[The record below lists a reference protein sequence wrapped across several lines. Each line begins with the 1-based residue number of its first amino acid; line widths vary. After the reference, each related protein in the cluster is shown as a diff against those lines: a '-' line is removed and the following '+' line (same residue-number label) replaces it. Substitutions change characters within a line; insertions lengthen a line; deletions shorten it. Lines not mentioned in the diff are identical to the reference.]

1 MPLPIMTLEVS
12 DWFRSA
18 GVLVI
23 AFVTVSVVTF
33 GIAALIVPSAAG
45 SSGVSPGAGASGEAA
60 PSAVAGPTT
69 TVGGTMTV
77 SGDREGSFVL
87 DRESIDG
94 RYALEGDQ
102 GRIFFDG
109 DPLTVPQISWD
120 GLEFFL
126 DPDECTITPGE
137 RHDPTGVAGAHL
149 RCEDIADVRD
159 NGVVTM
165 EGTLGVASN
174 LLGLRGDLPPP
185 GGTVEV
191 GDETLEFEAAFM
203 TVATFSSFAGLLE
216 TADGSGRLTLS
227 YDAMTHSLT
236 LDEITI
242 DGEVSVVPAGTCALS
257 TRDIGAV
264 NAHTTLVEVMIR
276 CEAVE
281 VSGLGTVL
289 VSGTVLVDQVDPP
302 F

>member
-1 MPLPIMTLEVS
+1 MTREVG
-12 DWFRSA
+12 DWFRSV

-33 GIAALIVPSAAG
+33 GIAALIVPSQAV
-45 SSGVSPGAGASGEAA
+45 SSQASADAGVSAGAV
-60 PSAVAGPTT
+60 PSAVAGTPTE
-69 TVGGTMTV
+69 VGGTLAV

-87 DRESIDG
+87 NRESIDG
-94 RYALEGDQ
+94 RYALEGDE
-102 GRIFFDG
+102 GRVFFEG

-126 DPDECTITPGE
+126 EPDECVITPGE
-137 RHDPTGVAGAHL
+137 RYDPTGVAGAHV
-149 RCEDIADVRD
+149 RCEEIADVRD

-191 GDETLEFEAAFM
+191 GDEILEFEAAFM
-203 TVATFSSFAGLLE
+203 TVATFSSFAGQFD
-216 TADGSGRLTLS
+216 AVGGNGGLS
-227 YDAMTHSLT
+227 LRYDAMSHSLV

-242 DGEVSVVPAGTCALS
+242 RGELTVVPASACVLS
-257 TRDIGAV
+257 TRDVGAV
-264 NAHTTLVEVMIR
+264 NPHTTLVELTIR
-276 CEAVE
+276 CSAVD
-281 VSGLGTVL
+281 VAGLGSVPVVGTVL
-289 VSGTVLVDQVDPP
+289 VEQVEQP
-302 F
+302 